1 MYPSDADGG
10 MAGGITIVVD
20 GGTLGVVLGV
30 EGSRDNDA
38 GGVLSSSFVKC
49 RRRKWW
55 DCRDSTVGP
64 RSRLSF

>member
-1 MYPSDADGG
+1 MYPSDADGR

-55 DCRDSTVGP
+55 D
-64 RSRLSF
+64 